1 MSRAFLVILDFNL
14 PFNLMDQNHYKALLV
29 INGITFNVF
38 FNLNY
43 YYYHLNLGSLFSY
56 IWGNTISFLTVKN
69 FLSIYPH
76 LSPKTQIFKD
86 YFPGISLFFSS
97 ALRYLYSSCKLNFL
111 ILACNIDSTF
121 LGWFSLAIQF

>member
-56 IWGNTISFLTVKN
+56 I
-69 FLSIYPH
+69 
-76 LSPKTQIFKD
+76 
-86 YFPGISLFFSS
+86 
-97 ALRYLYSSCKLNFL
+97 
-111 ILACNIDSTF
+111 
-121 LGWFSLAIQF
+121 